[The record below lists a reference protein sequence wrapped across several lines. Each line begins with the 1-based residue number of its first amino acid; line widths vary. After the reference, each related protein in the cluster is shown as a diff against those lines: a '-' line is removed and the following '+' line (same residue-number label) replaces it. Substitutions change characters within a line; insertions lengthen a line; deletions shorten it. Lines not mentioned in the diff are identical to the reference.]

1 MNTQLKLLLEEMIK
15 NKVPA
20 EVNGIE
26 TKVALREVKP
36 EFYAYDKYTEKDIK
50 IIICPRYI
58 KPELSVFIR
67 IQPSMLPYDF
77 SKTSVK
83 CIKFTL
89 KDLESKLSTE
99 ELGPYKLR
107 VATEM
112 VVTESDDEARK
123 EKLRNVCFS
132 ALKWSQNIDEAKKG
146 FYR

>member
-58 KPELSVFIR
+58 KPELVKHLLSVLNSHLKIWNR
-67 IQPSMLPYDF
+67 NYQP
-77 SKTSVK
+77 K
-83 CIKFTL
+83 
-89 KDLESKLSTE
+89 
-99 ELGPYKLR
+99 
-107 VATEM
+107 
-112 VVTESDDEARK
+112 
-123 EKLRNVCFS
+123 N
-132 ALKWSQNIDEAKKG
+132 
-146 FYR
+146 

>member
-1 MNTQLKLLLEEMIK
+1 MEELTMVKFNDVARIKREALMLTQAEFAKLIGCTASTIS
-15 NKVPA
+15 NF
-20 EVNGIE
+20 EVGRE
-26 TKVALREVKP
+26 TG
-36 EFYAYDKYTEKDIK
+36 DTTI
-50 IIICPRYI
+50 
-58 KPELSVFIR
+58 
-67 IQPSMLPYDF
+67 
-77 SKTSVK
+77 K

-112 VVTESDDEARK
+112 TIAETDDEARK

-132 ALKWSQNIDEAKKG
+132 ALKWSQNIDESKKG

>member
-36 EFYAYDKYTEKDIK
+36 EFYAYDKDTEKDIK

-67 IQPSMLPYDF
+67 IQPNVLPYDF
-77 SKTSVK
+77 SKTSLTYFRV
-83 CIKFTL
+83 
-89 KDLESKLSTE
+89 E
-99 ELGPYKLR
+99 ELVNKGVIQYI
-107 VATEM
+107 
-112 VVTESDDEARK
+112 
-123 EKLRNVCFS
+123 
-132 ALKWSQNIDEAKKG
+132 QNIIDFTQNKPVTVRHIETPLDERKWKNE
-146 FYR
+146 

>member
-67 IQPSMLPYDF
+67 IQPSMLPYDI
-77 SKTSVK
+77 SKTEPWFEFLDETINK
-83 CIKFTL
+83 CVSQYIQNIIDFTQN
-89 KDLESKLSTE
+89 K
-99 ELGPYKLR
+99 P
-107 VATEM
+107 
-112 VVTESDDEARK
+112 VTVRQHRDTIRRK
-123 EKLRNVCFS
+123 EV
-132 ALKWSQNIDEAKKG
+132 EE
-146 FYR
+146 

>member
-1 MNTQLKLLLEEMIK
+1 MNPQLKLLLEEMIK

-67 IQPSMLPYDF
+67 IQPSMLPYNF
-77 SKTSVK
+77 
-83 CIKFTL
+83 
-89 KDLESKLSTE
+89 SKLSLGYFRVE
-99 ELGPYKLR
+99 ELVNKGVSQYI
-107 VATEM
+107 
-112 VVTESDDEARK
+112 
-123 EKLRNVCFS
+123 
-132 ALKWSQNIDEAKKG
+132 QNIIDFTQNKPVTVRHIETPLDERKWKNE
-146 FYR
+146 

>member
-20 EVNGIE
+20 E
-26 TKVALREVKP
+26 
-36 EFYAYDKYTEKDIK
+36 
-50 IIICPRYI
+50 
-58 KPELSVFIR
+58 PELSVFIR

>member
-36 EFYAYDKYTEKDIK
+36 EFYAYDKDTEKDIK

-67 IQPSMLPYDF
+67 IQPNVLPYDF
-77 SKTSVK
+77 SEISLAYRLIEGDINKGVLQ
-83 CIKFTL
+83 CI
-89 KDLESKLSTE
+89 
-99 ELGPYKLR
+99 
-107 VATEM
+107 
-112 VVTESDDEARK
+112 
-123 EKLRNVCFS
+123 
-132 ALKWSQNIDEAKKG
+132 QNIIDFTQNKPVTVRHIETPLDERKWKNE
-146 FYR
+146 